1 MKRLSFPILALA
13 LALCMSCGNQNDADK
28 FNGSGSDTAMTDGM
42 DSAGQTA
49 DRTRALPPDTS
60 NRNIGRDS
68 GISSPDT
75 SRNRP

>member
-13 LALCMSCGNQNDADK
+13 FLACTACGNQNDTGK
-28 FNGSGSDTAMTDGM
+28 YNGDGSDTAMTDGM
-42 DSAGQTA
+42 DSAGQST

-68 GISSPDT
+68 AISSPDT
-75 SRNRP
+75 SRSHQ